1 MWTGRQTL
9 ASIEGAIAKLHGE
22 ESQLDRALRSAISDT
37 ERLRNERSQGLREL
51 ARVKLDEM
59 AAGHLI
65 NNLDA
70 GERRALQILDDYR
83 LRIAAAA
90 QQCEALQREV
100 TAAEAGRHAAA
111 EAVEAALESVED
123 LRATAEAQAQT
134 SQAWRDAKAR
144 RDQAEAVAL
153 EAEKKAEASEAELG
167 AKKQPYN
174 EDPLFS
180 YLWRR
185 QFGTAHYAGSGV
197 ARLLD
202 RMLAEF
208 IAYSDARP
216 NYAAL
221 IEIPLRLREHAIGKR
236 KAVDVPHTVLAEI
249 ERLAMVEA
257 GIEAK
262 EKVLAETRHR
272 LAVLDDTVEKK
283 REMLRKVDEARKS
296 LVAGNSDPAYNEA
309 LTIVAAA
316 DAEDSLA
323 NLYAESRRT
332 PTHADEAIVERLET
346 IDARIAKT
354 EAEIADLRRQALEL
368 SRRRNEMEEV
378 RGQFRG
384 TGYDHPQSTFANDGD
399 LSVVLKN
406 VLEGA
411 VRSGVLW
418 DVLRQGHRSRPARSS
433 ADFGSPSFPLPFPMP
448 GDNDGDTAGGAW
460 RNPSSAGTWLPAPN
474 RSRSHDYD
482 FTTGGSF

>member
-22 ESQLDRALRSAISDT
+22 ESQLDVALRSAISDT

-51 ARVKLDEM
+51 ARVKLDEI
-59 AAGHLI
+59 AAGRLI

-70 GERRALQILDDYR
+70 GERRALQILNDYR

-90 QQCEALQREV
+90 QQSESLQKEV

-111 EAVEAALESVED
+111 AAVEAALGSVED
-123 LRATAEAQAQT
+123 LRAAAQAQAQT
-134 SQAWRDAKAR
+134 SQPWRDAKALS
-144 RDQAEAVAL
+144 DQAEAVAV
-153 EAEKKAEASEAELG
+153 EAERKAEASEADLG
-167 AKKQPYN
+167 AKKKPYN

-185 QFGTAHYAGSGV
+185 QFGTAHYAGSGI

-202 RMLAEF
+202 RRLAEF
-208 IAYSDARP
+208 IGYGNARP
-216 NYAAL
+216 NYGAL

-236 KAVDVPHTVLAEI
+236 KAAEASRTALAEI
-249 ERLAMVEA
+249 ERRAMVDA

-262 EKVLAETRHR
+262 EETLAEARHT
-272 LAVLDDTVEKK
+272 LAVLDDTAEKK
-283 REMLRKVDEARKS
+283 REMLRKVDETRKS

-309 LTIVAAA
+309 LTVIAAA

-332 PTHADEAIVERLET
+332 PTHADEAIVERLEA
-346 IDARIAKT
+346 IDGKISKT
-354 EAEIADLRRQALEL
+354 EAEIADLRRQSLEL
-368 SRRRNEMEEV
+368 SRRRSEMEEV
-378 RGQFRG
+378 RRQFRG
-384 TGYDHPQSTFANDGD
+384 TGYDHPQSTFSNDGD

-411 VRSGVLW
+411 VRSGILW
-418 DVLRQGHRSRPARSS
+418 DALRQGHGSRPARSS
-433 ADFGSPSFPLPFPMP
+433 ADFGAPSFPFPFPMP
-448 GDNDGDTAGGAW
+448 GNNGGDPTGGGW
-460 RNPSSAGTWLPAPN
+460 RNPSSGGAWMPTPNPA
-474 RSRSHDYD
+474 RSSNDD